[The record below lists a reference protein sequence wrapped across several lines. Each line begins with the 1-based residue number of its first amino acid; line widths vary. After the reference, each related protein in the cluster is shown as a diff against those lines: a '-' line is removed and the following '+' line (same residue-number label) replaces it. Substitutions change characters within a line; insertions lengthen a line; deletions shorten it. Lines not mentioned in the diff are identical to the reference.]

1 MKLNLSA
8 KITACAASIV
18 AIILVVLVTLMYRS
32 SAQNSKT
39 LFTEFQ
45 TLAVEGAFVT
55 VDTTIKETQNRAQN
69 MANIIS
75 KIAYDDD
82 NIKNTMTRLQSVT
95 GYSMFRVVFEDGR
108 HFASEFNQNGV
119 ATTYEGNESENILER
134 KWYQKV
140 KVDPKVTIM
149 PVRSDFSGHL
159 QGKYIADV
167 AAPIIRD
174 GKFIGVLDIKLDT
187 GVFQKRLKTFKND
200 QMPSLNIFITDI
212 NAGNRIF
219 SHEDATIIKAGTSG
233 NSKDAL
239 DKLLASGA
247 KEGIITY
254 KDTQGSVRNGFF
266 RVSSYGWV
274 IVAASR
280 LSDIESKLNKD
291 LVFAIGVLVICT
303 LVGIVILAFVI
314 KYFISPLAGVQK
326 RLIGAFKYVNY
337 ETKELKLI
345 ENIKGDDEI
354 AQMSRLINENL
365 IRTKET
371 IDKDVLAVKNTVEVV
386 KNVENGD
393 MTSRISENPGN
404 PLLSELKTNFNRLLD
419 VLSIKI
425 GNDMNKISAL
435 FNEYT
440 KLDFRNRI
448 DNASGEVEKVTN
460 ILGEEIVKMLKTSS
474 EFASQ
479 LKEQSDELNNKV
491 NELTKSAKTQAEL
504 LHTSVNALENI
515 NQTMQGLSQKTA
527 EVTTQSQDI
536 KSVTGI
542 IRDIADQINLL
553 ALNAAIEAARAGEH
567 GRGFAVVADEVRNL
581 AEKTQK
587 SLAEIE
593 TNTNILVQS
602 IADMSNSVTDSA
614 HDIERINENVSN
626 IQVGTEENS
635 NIAVASA
642 TIAENV
648 NKIAQ
653 DIMDDANKKKF

>member
-75 KIAYDDD
+75 RIAYDDD

-187 GVFQKRLKTFKND
+187 GIFQQRLKTFKND

-212 NAGNRIF
+212 NADNRIF
-219 SHEDATIIKAGTSG
+219 SHEDAAIIKAGTSG
-233 NSKDAL
+233 NSKEAL

-303 LVGIVILAFVI
+303 LVGSVILAFVI

-504 LHTSVNALENI
+504 LHTSVNSLENI

>member
-1 MKLNLSA
+1 M
-8 KITACAASIV
+8 
-18 AIILVVLVTLMYRS
+18 
-32 SAQNSKT
+32 
-39 LFTEFQ
+39 
-45 TLAVEGAFVT
+45 
-55 VDTTIKETQNRAQN
+55 
-69 MANIIS
+69 
-75 KIAYDDD
+75 
-82 NIKNTMTRLQSVT
+82 
-95 GYSMFRVVFEDGR
+95 
-108 HFASEFNQNGV
+108 
-119 ATTYEGNESENILER
+119 
-134 KWYQKV
+134 
-140 KVDPKVTIM
+140 
-149 PVRSDFSGHL
+149 
-159 QGKYIADV
+159 
-167 AAPIIRD
+167 
-174 GKFIGVLDIKLDT
+174 
-187 GVFQKRLKTFKND
+187 
-200 QMPSLNIFITDI
+200 
-212 NAGNRIF
+212 
-219 SHEDATIIKAGTSG
+219 
-233 NSKDAL
+233 
-239 DKLLASGA
+239 
-247 KEGIITY
+247 
-254 KDTQGSVRNGFF
+254 
-266 RVSSYGWV
+266 
-274 IVAASR
+274 
-280 LSDIESKLNKD
+280 
-291 LVFAIGVLVICT
+291 
-303 LVGIVILAFVI
+303 
-314 KYFISPLAGVQK
+314 
-326 RLIGAFKYVNY
+326 
-337 ETKELKLI
+337 I

-419 VLSIKI
+419 VLSIQI

-504 LHTSVNALENI
+504 LHTSVNSLENI

>member
-187 GVFQKRLKTFKND
+187 GVFQQRLKTFKND

-219 SHEDATIIKAGTSG
+219 SHEDVAIIKAGTSG
-233 NSKDAL
+233 TSKEAL

-303 LVGIVILAFVI
+303 LVGSVILAFVI

-479 LKEQSDELNNKV
+479 LKEQSDELNKKV

>member
-1 MKLNLSA
+1 
-8 KITACAASIV
+8 
-18 AIILVVLVTLMYRS
+18 
-32 SAQNSKT
+32 
-39 LFTEFQ
+39 
-45 TLAVEGAFVT
+45 
-55 VDTTIKETQNRAQN
+55 
-69 MANIIS
+69 
-75 KIAYDDD
+75 
-82 NIKNTMTRLQSVT
+82 
-95 GYSMFRVVFEDGR
+95 
-108 HFASEFNQNGV
+108 
-119 ATTYEGNESENILER
+119 
-134 KWYQKV
+134 
-140 KVDPKVTIM
+140 
-149 PVRSDFSGHL
+149 
-159 QGKYIADV
+159 
-167 AAPIIRD
+167 
-174 GKFIGVLDIKLDT
+174 
-187 GVFQKRLKTFKND
+187 
-200 QMPSLNIFITDI
+200 
-212 NAGNRIF
+212 
-219 SHEDATIIKAGTSG
+219 
-233 NSKDAL
+233 
-239 DKLLASGA
+239 
-247 KEGIITY
+247 
-254 KDTQGSVRNGFF
+254 
-266 RVSSYGWV
+266 
-274 IVAASR
+274 
-280 LSDIESKLNKD
+280 
-291 LVFAIGVLVICT
+291 
-303 LVGIVILAFVI
+303 
-314 KYFISPLAGVQK
+314 
-326 RLIGAFKYVNY
+326 
-337 ETKELKLI
+337 
-345 ENIKGDDEI
+345 
-354 AQMSRLINENL
+354 
-365 IRTKET
+365 
-371 IDKDVLAVKNTVEVV
+371 
-386 KNVENGD
+386 
-393 MTSRISENPGN
+393 
-404 PLLSELKTNFNRLLD
+404 
-419 VLSIKI
+419 
-425 GNDMNKISAL
+425 MNKISAL

-479 LKEQSDELNNKV
+479 LKEQSDELNKKV

>member
-18 AIILVVLVTLMYRS
+18 AIILVVLVTIMYRS

-140 KVDPKVTIM
+140 KVDPKATIM

-219 SHEDATIIKAGTSG
+219 SHEDAAIIKAGTSG
-233 NSKDAL
+233 TSKEAL

-280 LSDIESKLNKD
+280 LSDIENKLNKD

-479 LKEQSDELNNKV
+479 LKEQSDELNKKV

>member
-1 MKLNLSA
+1 M
-8 KITACAASIV
+8 
-18 AIILVVLVTLMYRS
+18 
-32 SAQNSKT
+32 
-39 LFTEFQ
+39 
-45 TLAVEGAFVT
+45 
-55 VDTTIKETQNRAQN
+55 
-69 MANIIS
+69 
-75 KIAYDDD
+75 
-82 NIKNTMTRLQSVT
+82 
-95 GYSMFRVVFEDGR
+95 
-108 HFASEFNQNGV
+108 
-119 ATTYEGNESENILER
+119 
-134 KWYQKV
+134 
-140 KVDPKVTIM
+140 
-149 PVRSDFSGHL
+149 
-159 QGKYIADV
+159 
-167 AAPIIRD
+167 
-174 GKFIGVLDIKLDT
+174 
-187 GVFQKRLKTFKND
+187 
-200 QMPSLNIFITDI
+200 
-212 NAGNRIF
+212 
-219 SHEDATIIKAGTSG
+219 
-233 NSKDAL
+233 
-239 DKLLASGA
+239 
-247 KEGIITY
+247 
-254 KDTQGSVRNGFF
+254 
-266 RVSSYGWV
+266 
-274 IVAASR
+274 
-280 LSDIESKLNKD
+280 
-291 LVFAIGVLVICT
+291 LVICT

-479 LKEQSDELNNKV
+479 LKEQSDELNKKV

>member
-1 MKLNLSA
+1 MKFNLSA
-8 KITACAASIV
+8 KITACAATIV
-18 AIILVVLVTLMYRS
+18 AIILVVLVTLMYKS
-32 SAQNSKT
+32 SAQNLKT

-45 TLAVEGAFVT
+45 TLAVEGAFIT
-55 VDTTIKETQNRAQN
+55 VDTNVKEAQNRAQN

-75 KIAYDDD
+75 KIAYDDE
-82 NIKNTMTRLQSVT
+82 NIKNTMARLQSVT
-95 GYSMFRVVFEDGR
+95 GYLMFRVAFEDGR

-119 ATTYEGNESENILER
+119 ATIYEGSESENILER

-140 KVDPKVTIM
+140 KSEPKVTIM

-187 GVFQKRLKTFKND
+187 GIFQKRFEAFKNE

-219 SHEDATIIKAGTSG
+219 SHEDPEIVKIGTSG
-233 NSKDAL
+233 TSKEAL

-280 LSDIESKLNKD
+280 LSDIENKLNKD
-291 LVFAIGVLVICT
+291 LMFSIGVLIVCI
-303 LVGIVILAFVI
+303 LVGSVILAFVI

-345 ENIKGDDEI
+345 ENIKGNDEI

-365 IRTKET
+365 IRTKEK

-425 GNDMNKISAL
+425 GSDMNKISAL

-448 DNASGEVEKVTN
+448 ENANGEVEKVTN

-479 LKEQSDELNNKV
+479 LKDQSDELNEKV
-491 NELTKSAKTQAEL
+491 NELTKSAKTQADHL
-504 LHTSVNALENI
+504 QTSVNALENI

-635 NIAVASA
+635 NIAIASA
-642 TIAENV
+642 AIAENV

>member
-1 MKLNLSA
+1 M
-8 KITACAASIV
+8 
-18 AIILVVLVTLMYRS
+18 
-32 SAQNSKT
+32 
-39 LFTEFQ
+39 
-45 TLAVEGAFVT
+45 
-55 VDTTIKETQNRAQN
+55 
-69 MANIIS
+69 
-75 KIAYDDD
+75 
-82 NIKNTMTRLQSVT
+82 
-95 GYSMFRVVFEDGR
+95 
-108 HFASEFNQNGV
+108 
-119 ATTYEGNESENILER
+119 
-134 KWYQKV
+134 
-140 KVDPKVTIM
+140 
-149 PVRSDFSGHL
+149 
-159 QGKYIADV
+159 
-167 AAPIIRD
+167 
-174 GKFIGVLDIKLDT
+174 
-187 GVFQKRLKTFKND
+187 
-200 QMPSLNIFITDI
+200 
-212 NAGNRIF
+212 
-219 SHEDATIIKAGTSG
+219 
-233 NSKDAL
+233 
-239 DKLLASGA
+239 
-247 KEGIITY
+247 
-254 KDTQGSVRNGFF
+254 
-266 RVSSYGWV
+266 
-274 IVAASR
+274 
-280 LSDIESKLNKD
+280 
-291 LVFAIGVLVICT
+291 
-303 LVGIVILAFVI
+303 
-314 KYFISPLAGVQK
+314 
-326 RLIGAFKYVNY
+326 
-337 ETKELKLI
+337 
-345 ENIKGDDEI
+345 
-354 AQMSRLINENL
+354 
-365 IRTKET
+365 
-371 IDKDVLAVKNTVEVV
+371 KNTVEVV

-425 GNDMNKISAL
+425 GNDMNKISVL

-479 LKEQSDELNNKV
+479 LKEQSDELNKKV

>member
-187 GVFQKRLKTFKND
+187 GIFQQRLKTFKND

-212 NAGNRIF
+212 NADNRIF
-219 SHEDATIIKAGTSG
+219 SHEDAAIIKAGTSG
-233 NSKDAL
+233 NSKEAL

-479 LKEQSDELNNKV
+479 LKEQSDELNKKV

>member
-219 SHEDATIIKAGTSG
+219 SHEDVAIIKAGTSG
-233 NSKDAL
+233 NSKEAL

-479 LKEQSDELNNKV
+479 LKEQSDELNKKV

>member
-119 ATTYEGNESENILER
+119 ATTYEGDESENILER

-187 GVFQKRLKTFKND
+187 GIFQQRLKTFKND

-212 NAGNRIF
+212 NADNRIF
-219 SHEDATIIKAGTSG
+219 SHEDAAIIKAGTSG
-233 NSKDAL
+233 NSKEAL

>member
-219 SHEDATIIKAGTSG
+219 SHEDVAIIKAGTSG
-233 NSKDAL
+233 NSKEAL

-504 LHTSVNALENI
+504 LHTSVNSLENI